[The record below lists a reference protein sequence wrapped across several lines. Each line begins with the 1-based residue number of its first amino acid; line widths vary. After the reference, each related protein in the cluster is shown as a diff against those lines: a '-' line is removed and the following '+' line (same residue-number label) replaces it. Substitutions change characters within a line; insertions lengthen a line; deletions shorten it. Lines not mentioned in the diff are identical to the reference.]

1 MPLLCPANTFAS
13 LKPQV
18 SSDSA
23 WSPQHS
29 GLCHLQLVFYSKS
42 EKGSSVINIQ
52 AYLCSHACLHY
63 SVSNRCNVMC
73 GYCGE
78 RKRMRSPLLTF
89 ISVAVIQW
97 AAVQWCKLW
106 ALDDV
111 RRHTSFSKRGRCE
124 LFSSARCRL
133 FFHFAFFSSSSA
145 VHSFLFF
152 LLIFF
157 LSCLRSLKTSN
168 KLINLI

>member
-1 MPLLCPANTFAS
+1 MPLLCPANTFVS

-97 AAVQWCKLW
+97 AAVWIIQQRKM
-106 ALDDV
+106 
-111 RRHTSFSKRGRCE
+111 
-124 LFSSARCRL
+124 SSLLPLC
-133 FFHFAFFSSSSA
+133 F
-145 VHSFLFF
+145 FLFF
-152 LLIFF
+152 LCCAFFPIFPPDLF
-157 LSCLRSLKTSN
+157 SFMSEVSQNFK
-168 KLINLI
+168 